1 LKQSNGGSAY
11 SQYAWPIYVVPA
23 NLTDPAKLTN
33 GWEKPKGAVRTIPLS
48 PGVDTKVAEEEEES
62 QRRKAMSDLSFYQTR
77 REELKARYLSK
88 AETEP
93 QPTHTGGVDHLALI
107 CSDLDATIGFYTQ
120 VLGMRLTR
128 IVQNRDE
135 PTSTHI
141 FLDMGGG
148 NQLAFFDFPEKG
160 PARTVRGVGSMHHV
174 ALKARPEQFRTLLA
188 LLQEKHIPYS
198 LHGTAEAGSVY
209 VRDPDDILV
218 EVTTGY

>member
-1 LKQSNGGSAY
+1 M
-11 SQYAWPIYVVPA
+11 
-23 NLTDPAKLTN
+23 
-33 GWEKPKGAVRTIPLS
+33 
-48 PGVDTKVAEEEEES
+48 AE
-62 QRRKAMSDLSFYQTR
+62 LSFYQDR
-77 REELKARYLSK
+77 RETLKQQYLSPPSSVSP
-88 AETEP
+88 AACTN
-93 QPTHTGGVDHLALI
+93 GVDHLALI
-107 CSDLDATIGFYTQ
+107 CSNLDATIRFYTE

-128 IVQNRDE
+128 IVANRDD

-174 ALKARPEQFRTLLA
+174 ALKGSPEQLRSILA
-188 LLQEKHIPYS
+188 ALQERQISYS
-198 LHGTAEAGSVY
+198 LHGTSESGSVY

>member
-1 LKQSNGGSAY
+1 M
-11 SQYAWPIYVVPA
+11 P
-23 NLTDPAKLTN
+23 
-33 GWEKPKGAVRTIPLS
+33 
-48 PGVDTKVAEEEEES
+48 
-62 QRRKAMSDLSFYQTR
+62 DLNFYQAR

-107 CSDLDATIGFYTQ
+107 CSDLDVTIGFYTQ

-174 ALKARPEQFRTLLA
+174 ALKATPEKFSAILTTLKD
-188 LLQEKHIPYS
+188 KHVPYS
-198 LHGTAEAGSVY
+198 LHGTEKAGSVY
-209 VRDPDDILV
+209 VRDSDDILV

>member
-1 LKQSNGGSAY
+1 M
-11 SQYAWPIYVVPA
+11 P
-23 NLTDPAKLTN
+23 
-33 GWEKPKGAVRTIPLS
+33 
-48 PGVDTKVAEEEEES
+48 
-62 QRRKAMSDLSFYQTR
+62 DLSFYQTR

-88 AETEP
+88 GETESR
-93 QPTHTGGVDHLALI
+93 PTSTGGVDHLALI
-107 CSDLDATIGFYTQ
+107 CADLDATIHFYTQ

-174 ALKARPEQFRTLLA
+174 ALKAQPEQFRALLA
-188 LLQEKHIPYS
+188 TLHEKHLPYS
-198 LHGTAEAGSVY
+198 LHGTAESGAVY